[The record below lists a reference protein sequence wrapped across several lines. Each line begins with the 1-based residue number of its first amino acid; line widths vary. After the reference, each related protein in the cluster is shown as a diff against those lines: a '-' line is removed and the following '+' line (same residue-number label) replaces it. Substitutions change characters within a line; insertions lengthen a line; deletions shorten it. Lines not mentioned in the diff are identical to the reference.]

1 MQVTMDED
9 EVRDEVEV
17 KNSINAW
24 RQSERKI
31 MIETVQDLIQTSHK
45 YAKSQYTPN
54 AQRVRWTKLAGQLI
68 WYKDQILKNFSLEA
82 MTETESSRSQI
93 GVRKVNLSYSP
104 NRIVV
109 RGLMVRVARRYQV
122 TIPEE
127 VREKAKISVGDDV
140 DVRYEDGKILLE
152 KLEDNWEKVMKE
164 TEGSWADHPVF
175 GKMKNSVEIV
185 HWLRSER

>member
-1 MQVTMDED
+1 MRRTRRPLRLPTLTTLRVPRRTC
-9 EVRDEVEV
+9 R
-17 KNSINAW
+17 AW
-24 RQSERKI
+24 
-31 MIETVQDLIQTSHK
+31 
-45 YAKSQYTPN
+45 
-54 AQRVRWTKLAGQLI
+54 
-68 WYKDQILKNFSLEA
+68 
-82 MTETESSRSQI
+82 TESPRSRI

-164 TEGSWADHPVF
+164 REGSWADHPMF
-175 GKMKNSVEIV
+175 GRMSSVEIV
-185 HWLRSER
+185 QWLRSGR

>member
-1 MQVTMDED
+1 
-9 EVRDEVEV
+9 
-17 KNSINAW
+17 
-24 RQSERKI
+24 
-31 MIETVQDLIQTSHK
+31 MI
-45 YAKSQYTPN
+45 
-54 AQRVRWTKLAGQLI
+54 
-68 WYKDQILKNFSLEA
+68 
-82 MTETESSRSQI
+82 
-93 GVRKVNLSYSP
+93 
-104 NRIVV
+104 
-109 RGLMVRVARRYQV
+109 RGLMVKVARRYQV